1 MNTTATSTAAV
12 TPSIG
17 LSAMNAAFAQQLAIY
32 FMATA
37 ATATDYHTLTNIAG
51 HSMVDGS
58 AIVSNVCPFRH
69 AKLTDVHMSVS
80 ARCDFKDV
88 HSSDSVH
95 NWRKSIQQLKT
106 QRMHI
111 QQQQQQQQ
119 HSVCIRA
126 HVILLDAATVT
137 TNNSIHSR

>member
-1 MNTTATSTAAV
+1 MNTTAISASTTSPT
-12 TPSIG
+12 ID
-17 LSAMNAAFAQQLAIY
+17 LSAMNAAFAQQLATY
-32 FMATA
+32 FTAA
-37 ATATDYHTLTNIAG
+37 ATATATDCHAHSNTAA

-58 AIVSNVCPFRH
+58 AISNVCPFRH

-106 QRMHI
+106 QRIHI

-119 HSVCIRA
+119 HNVCIRA
-126 HVILLDAATVT
+126 HGMLLDAATVT
-137 TNNSIHSR
+137 TNNSLHSR